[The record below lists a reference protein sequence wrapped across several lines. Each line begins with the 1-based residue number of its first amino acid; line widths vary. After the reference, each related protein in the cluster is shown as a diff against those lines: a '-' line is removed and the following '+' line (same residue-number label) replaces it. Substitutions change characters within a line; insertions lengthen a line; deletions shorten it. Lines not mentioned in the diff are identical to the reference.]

1 MEDED
6 NRPSSFHGALSHFA
20 YTPPSPSLLQT
31 LRRAPDKVARPQNG
45 VQSCGELDGD
55 DRNQGSYAPTAAKS
69 LKRKG
74 ERLGSG
80 SRSPRPKK
88 PKEEGAAGAAY
99 SHLNAVPDNI
109 TEDLDGTH
117 NTHNL
122 RESDP
127 FLTYPS
133 PGAVLFCGIKYVN
146 YLTHVCRLSEH
157 HAVRAVCP
165 QSGGTTMQIRQTI
178 SGLACI
184 SLVRV

>member
-1 MEDED
+1 
-6 NRPSSFHGALSHFA
+6 
-20 YTPPSPSLLQT
+20 LQN
-31 LRRAPDKVARPQNG
+31 LRRTPDKVARPQNG

-55 DRNQGSYAPTAAKS
+55 DRNQGSCAPTAAKS

-88 PKEEGAAGAAY
+88 PKEEGAAGEAY
-99 SHLNAVPDNI
+99 SHLHAVPDNI

-117 NTHNL
+117 NTH
-122 RESDP
+122 RIRP
-127 FLTYPS
+127 FLIYPS
-133 PGAVLFCGIKYVN
+133 PGAVLFCGIKYVSCH
-146 YLTHVCRLSEH
+146 THVCRLSEH